1 MSTFSNDSNVCFFFV
16 PLRPF
21 HIFSSFFIH
30 FTHCLNLVR
39 DGEDVVSLKAV
50 ENVTL
55 PFGWTGPERG
65 RGYIGAAGTG
75 VYVDKHPDGS
85 RTLLWRVRL
94 LDYDCE
100 TGHAE
105 KMGKEH

>member
-1 MSTFSNDSNVCFFFV
+1 M
-16 PLRPF
+16 
-21 HIFSSFFIH
+21 
-30 FTHCLNLVR
+30 
-39 DGEDVVSLKAV
+39 SLKAI

-55 PFGWTGPERG
+55 PLGWTGPEGG

-100 TGHAE
+100 TGAWKRGQHNVT
-105 KMGKEH
+105 KGSLSYLSSPCFSKNVLQSGVGIVH